1 MPDAN
6 DHDLLIRIDETT
18 RGLREDLWGLSD
30 RVDAVDGK
38 VATLRIESSA
48 NGEKLRGISTRIA
61 WLWAIILAIVTGGAA
76 ALIAIAREV
85 RP

>member
-1 MPDAN
+1 MLDAE

-18 RGLREDLWGLSD
+18 RAVRDDVSALSK
-30 RVDAVDGK
+30 RVDCIDGK